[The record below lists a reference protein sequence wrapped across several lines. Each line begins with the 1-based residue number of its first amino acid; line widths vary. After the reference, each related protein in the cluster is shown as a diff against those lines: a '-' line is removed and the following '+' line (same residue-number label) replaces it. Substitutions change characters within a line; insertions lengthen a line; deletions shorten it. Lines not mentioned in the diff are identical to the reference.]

1 MVDQD
6 LTRTDRRRG
15 DVFVLEGRAAPVSGD
30 DEAVLVLSMID
41 EIGFPAIRIEGSELL
56 VITAASDQI
65 RVVLGDDA
73 VLVPRSEERGPWRH
87 LRAHPAAPEHALDLD
102 RRVTLRGA
110 WVLAG
115 EPVAVAAVHE
125 SEGFVVGTGG
135 PRSAPLFERRVR
147 ALAIAVGAGA
157 RGAVERVIEARRRR
171 LA

>member
-1 MVDQD
+1 
-6 LTRTDRRRG
+6 
-15 DVFVLEGRAAPVSGD
+15 VFVLEGRAAPVSGD

-73 VLVPRSEERGPWRH
+73 VLVPRS
-87 LRAHPAAPEHALDLD
+87 
-102 RRVTLRGA
+102 
-110 WVLAG
+110 
-115 EPVAVAAVHE
+115 
-125 SEGFVVGTGG
+125 
-135 PRSAPLFERRVR
+135 APLFERRVR